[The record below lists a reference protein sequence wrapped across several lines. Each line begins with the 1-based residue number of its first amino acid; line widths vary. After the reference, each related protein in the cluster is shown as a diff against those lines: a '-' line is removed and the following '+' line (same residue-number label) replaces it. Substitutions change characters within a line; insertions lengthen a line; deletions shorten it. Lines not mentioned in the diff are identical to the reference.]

1 MVMVWGQNLER
12 GLLERFTSVLRNDDK
27 LYDINYTLNIFEK
40 TIGCLWSKKDGKEFA
55 MKELM
60 STSRQASKAA
70 EKEANMLLFLGIYQN
85 GSPEYH
91 FEFCLYAEV
100 LRLLKFKLPYLFIQT
115 YKYSVASTH
124 KWWNK

>member
-1 MVMVWGQNLER
+1 
-12 GLLERFTSVLRNDDK
+12 
-27 LYDINYTLNIFEK
+27 
-40 TIGCLWSKKDGKEFA
+40 

-91 FEFCLYAEV
+91 LEFCLYAEV
-100 LRLLKFKLPYLFIQT
+100 FRLFKLPYLFYTNIQIQ
-115 YKYSVASTH
+115 
-124 KWWNK
+124 